1 MTKLSKTRT
10 TNTLLITVLDTKA
23 ALCENYERPRE
34 YMEKAARRILKSNKV
49 KLEGRFRLKVGQGI
63 PNAANKK
70 NVASAEPQVRI
81 MEKHP
86 EFAAMEV
93 TCCCGAKTH
102 IRCEYTD
109 AQSAEQETDQKNNGE
124 NENESQ

>member
-70 NVASAEPQVRI
+70 NVASAEPRVPTRTYLIVRPDSDSKI
-81 MEKHP
+81 IE
-86 EFAAMEV
+86 
-93 TCCCGAKTH
+93 G
-102 IRCEYTD
+102 Y
-109 AQSAEQETDQKNNGE
+109 
-124 NENESQ
+124 ESRHANRNKPS